1 MFKMTTDLFDEFC
14 SAILCVEGL
23 GLKYKGAAITH
34 IAKNDN
40 DQVTFWSGDPD
51 DNLSEQILL
60 DVKTER
66 EYLNEI
72 EAML

>member
-1 MFKMTTDLFDEFC
+1 MSEMTTDLFDEFC
-14 SAILCVEGL
+14 SATLCIEGL

-51 DNLSEQILL
+51 DNFSEQILL
-60 DVKTER
+60 DAQTER

-72 EAML
+72 EVML

>member
-1 MFKMTTDLFDEFC
+1 MSEMTTDLFDEFC
-14 SAILCVEGL
+14 SAILCL

-40 DQVTFWSGDPD
+40 GQVTFWSGDPD
-51 DNLSEQILL
+51 DNFSEQILL
-60 DVKTER
+60 DAQTER

-72 EAML
+72 EVML

>member
-1 MFKMTTDLFDEFC
+1 MSEMTTDLFDEFC
-14 SAILCVEGL
+14 SAILCIEGL

-40 DQVTFWSGDPD
+40 DQVTFWSGNPD
-51 DNLSEQILL
+51 DNFSEQILL
-60 DVKTER
+60 DAQTER

>member
-1 MFKMTTDLFDEFC
+1 MSEMTTDLFDEFC
-14 SAILCVEGL
+14 SATLCIEGL

-51 DNLSEQILL
+51 DNFSEQILF
-60 DVKTER
+60 DAQTER